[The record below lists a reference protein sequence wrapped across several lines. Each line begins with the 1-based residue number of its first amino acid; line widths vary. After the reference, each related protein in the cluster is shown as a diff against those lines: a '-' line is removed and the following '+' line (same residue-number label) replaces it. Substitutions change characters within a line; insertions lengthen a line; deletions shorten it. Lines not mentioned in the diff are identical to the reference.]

1 MIYLQRAWAIFWK
14 DFLAE
19 RRSKETANSLVFFA
33 FLLLFL
39 FHFALGPDRARI
51 EAAFPGLLWLGFLLT
66 GFLGLGRTFLNER
79 ENDCLEGLVLSPG
92 DKSAIYLGKVAGG
105 FLLMLLLEIFLFL
118 LFTIFYNLELGRVL
132 SGLALV
138 GALGA
143 LGFAAVGSLFAAIT
157 AQARARELLF
167 PLLLLPVAIPLLLGA
182 VAATG
187 ELLQGQSLGAVRH
200 WLALLAGADVIY
212 LTAGLLTFEFL
223 LEA

>member
-1 MIYLQRAWAIFWK
+1 MYLRRAWAVFWK
-14 DFLAE
+14 DFLVE
-19 RRSKETANSLVFFA
+19 GRSKETVNSLIFFA

-51 EAAFPGLLWLGFLLT
+51 ETVFPGLLWLGFLLT
-66 GFLGLGRTFLNER
+66 GILGLGRTFLGER
-79 ENDCLEGLVLSPG
+79 ENDCLEGLVLAPG

-105 FLLMLLLEIFLFL
+105 VLLMLLIEVFLLL
-118 LFTIFYNLELGRVL
+118 LFTVFYNLELGRVL
-132 SGLALV
+132 PGLALV
-138 GALGA
+138 GGLGA
-143 LGFAAVGSLFAAIT
+143 VGFAAVGSLFAAVA
-157 AQARARELLF
+157 AQVRARELLF
-167 PLLLLPVAIPLLLGA
+167 PLLLLPVVIPLLLGA

-187 ELLQGQSLGAVRH
+187 QLLQGHSLAAASH